1 MVTNTHTTLRLF
13 IAMIVLATGASLSL
27 ALAET
32 GTDFPGKVLKVDLEK
47 GKLTVKKE
55 KGGTRFTFVV
65 TNDTQYEGLT
75 NLKDL
80 KRGDRVTV
88 NYVVTG
94 SRYIA
99 QKVISRKK

>member
-1 MVTNTHTTLRLF
+1 MVTNTHTILRLF

-55 KGGTRFTFVV
+55 RGGTRFTFVV
-65 TNDTQYEGLT
+65 TASTQYEGLT
-75 NLKDL
+75 DL
-80 KRGDRVTV
+80 TDLERGDRVTV